1 MTFEMLHKYEKKI
14 KKHIVKADLT
24 RCGHKKYYKKPQL
37 KHVTRCSGTSQ
48 LFSIDVINATSY
60 LSFVVASNNWMSY
73 FCSWALAK
81 KYGV

>member
-60 LSFVVASNNWMSY
+60 LSFVVANNWMSY
-73 FCSWALAK
+73 FCGWALAE